1 MKASATPTRL
11 TFKTASG
18 AVGIE
23 GRYDPRKDAALH
35 GVVRVDF
42 TASLAGSEGDPA
54 DRLRATEKQIAAEV
68 LHRLSVYDALVAE
81 RDSLLEQLGKR
92 ASRPSSRGFSTA
104 EIMFAEDI
112 SVRSGNSS
120 PLKD

>member
-1 MKASATPTRL
+1 MKASAAPTRL

-23 GRYDPRKDAALH
+23 GSYDPRKAAALA

-42 TASLAGSEGDPA
+42 TASLAGSEGDPK
-54 DRLRATEKQIAAEV
+54 DRLRVTEKQIAAEV
-68 LHRLSVYDALVAE
+68 LHRLNVYEALVAE
-81 RDSLLEQLGKR
+81 RDSLLEQLGR
-92 ASRPSSRGFSTA
+92 RTSRPSSRGFSTA

-112 SVRSGNSS
+112 SVRTGKGS
-120 PLKD
+120 